1 VEDNKDTLHYLALVL
16 RARGHEVT
24 SVERLSEAV
33 LAVAERPFDLL
44 ISDIELP
51 DGSGL
56 DLMRLLRGRGMR
68 ALAMSGYGS
77 EEDIRMSRE
86 AGFAE
91 HLTKPVS
98 LDRLDAAIQ
107 RVSAD
112 GHSANADGLGT
123 ALGTP

>member
-1 VEDNKDTLHYLALVL
+1 
-16 RARGHEVT
+16 
-24 SVERLSEAV
+24 VERVSEAV

-77 EEDIRMSRE
+77 EEDVRMRRE

-91 HLTKPVS
+91 HLTKPVA
-98 LDRLDAAIQ
+98 LDRLIAAIQ

-112 GHSANADGLGT
+112 GHSANADGFGT
-123 ALGTP
+123 ALGTA